1 MFIPTVNEES
11 MKITLVSLLEIEEQ
25 TELANIV
32 KMSKIVYSPQWEFS
46 GIVSDQRKLYVE
58 IKVPVN
64 LKKFAQENIQML
76 SKCCRDIYEND
87 EDYAC
92 SGARIGTRAI
102 VAEEIEYEDKV
113 ILLEKDSVYTNFI
126 KYLSGNDR
134 IDALQKNYLYEA
146 CATGNQGNILAASV
160 MLGCAAEISLK
171 KLCEAFH
178 IYYQNNHTEKE
189 TENFSSKV
197 MKAKTA
203 YIRLDEFTKRA
214 EVHSDLFKSFGFENL
229 KLNFNFL
236 DIIRQT
242 RNDAGHPTGKRL
254 DENEFK
260 TMLGNYQLSL
270 GRYLTAIEN
279 LSLPKV
285 NL

>member
-11 MKITLVSLLEIEEQ
+11 MKVTLVSLLEIEEQ
-25 TELANIV
+25 IELANV
-32 KMSKIVYSPQWEFS
+32 VRMSKVVYSPQWDFS
-46 GIVSDQRKLYVE
+46 GIISNQRRLYVE

-64 LKKFAQENIQML
+64 LKKFAQENIEVL
-76 SKCCRDIYEND
+76 SKCCREIYED
-87 EDYAC
+87 DKEYTC
-92 SGARIGTRAI
+92 SGALIGTRAI
-102 VAEEIEYEDKV
+102 IAEEIKYEDKV
-113 ILLEKDSVYTNFI
+113 ILLEKDSVYINFI

-134 IDALQKNYLYEA
+134 IDSLQKNYLYEA
-146 CATGNQGNILAASV
+146 CTTGNQGNILAASV

-171 KLCEAFH
+171 RLCEVFYV
-178 IYYQNNHTEKE
+178 YYQNNHTEKE
-189 TENFSSKV
+189 IDNFSSKV
-197 MKAKTA
+197 IKAKTA

-214 EVHSDLFKSFGFENL
+214 EVHSNLFKSFGFENI

-242 RNDAGHPTGKRL
+242 RNDAGHPTGKKL
-254 DENEFK
+254 DENDFK

-279 LSLPKV
+279 LPLIKV
-285 NL
+285 QP

>member
-1 MFIPTVNEES
+1 MFIPTVNEEA

-25 TELANIV
+25 TELANLV
-32 KMSKIVYSPQWEFS
+32 RMSKIVYSPQWEFS

-64 LKKFAQENIQML
+64 LKNFAQEKIQVL
-76 SKCCRDIYEND
+76 SKCCREIYEND

-92 SGARIGTRAI
+92 YGARIGTRAI
-102 VAEEIEYEDKV
+102 VAEKVEYEDKV
-113 ILLEKDSVYTNFI
+113 ILLQKDSVYTNFI

-146 CATGNQGNILAASV
+146 CATGNQGNLLAASV
-160 MLGCAAEISLK
+160 MLGCAAEILLK
-171 KLCEAFH
+171 KLCEAFY

-197 MKAKTA
+197 IKAKTA

-214 EVHSDLFKSFGFENL
+214 EVNSDLFKSFGFENL

-242 RNDAGHPTGKRL
+242 RNDAGHPTGKKL
-254 DENEFK
+254 SEDDFK

-270 GRYLTAIEN
+270 GKYLTAIE
-279 LSLPKV
+279 SLPLIKV
-285 NL
+285 NP